1 MLPLR
6 GISRDD
12 IIIKNINMKNTLKI
26 GGKELK
32 SRFFMGTGK
41 FANFEEMQ
49 KAIIASKADVVTV
62 AVRRVDL
69 DSKTDNILDFIPK
82 DVVLMPNTS
91 GARNADEAVRIAHLA
106 KAAGCGNW
114 IKIEVIPDN
123 QYLLPDNLE
132 TLKAIEALVKE
143 DFVVL
148 PYMNPDLVMAR
159 RMVEAGA
166 VAIMPLGAPIGSNRG
181 IKTKEIVKI
190 MVKELSVP
198 VIVDAGIGKP
208 SEAAECMEMGC
219 GAVLADTAVA
229 TADDSVLMAEAFA
242 EAIEAG
248 RKAYLAGTGGVQESA
263 SASSPLTGF
272 LRDS

>member
-1 MLPLR
+1 MTDL
-6 GISRDD
+6 
-12 IIIKNINMKNTLKI
+12 LKI
-26 GGKELK
+26 GDKELK

-41 FANFEEMQ
+41 FSNLQEMQ
-49 KAIIASKADVVTV
+49 KAIEASGADVVTV

-69 DSKTDNILDFIPK
+69 DSKTDNILDYIPK
-82 DVVLMPNTS
+82 DKILMPNTS
-91 GARNADEAVRIAHLA
+91 GARNADEAIRIARLA

-132 TLKAIEALVKE
+132 TLKAIEVLVKE
-143 DFVVL
+143 GFVVL
-148 PYMNPDLVMAR
+148 PYMNPDFVMAR
-159 RMVEAGA
+159 KMVDAGA

-181 IKTKEIVKI
+181 FKTKEIVKI
-190 MVKELSVP
+190 MAQELNVP

-219 GAVLADTAVA
+219 AAVLADTAVA
-229 TADDSVLMAEAFA
+229 TADDPIQMAQAFA
-242 EAIEAG
+242 MAIQAG
-248 RKAYLAGTGGVQESA
+248 RMAYLAGSGTVQNSG

-272 LRDS
+272 LR